1 MVKCSRINYLEQY
14 FSLHVE
20 FPRFLTA
27 MTYRP
32 LLITR
37 KNIGETKNCDSIAV
51 FMFSLSMVL
60 LLNENDVKVT
70 FRK

>member
-1 MVKCSRINYLEQY
+1 
-14 FSLHVE
+14 
-20 FPRFLTA
+20 

-32 LLITR
+32 HLITR